1 MSGRR
6 IGVCIDPGPGALVF
20 TAILVMKKLAT
31 VLAALTLAT
40 VAASTIQAQTAL
52 FIYNDNSGV
61 PNAGT
66 YTPGSSFTFSINLAF
81 VPGGAIQNLDGLT
94 YFFQQTT
101 PSTAPFPFAITLR
114 DVTGSMFT
122 DLQTPGLTYPQNL
135 NPSNAKDLGALIPGN
150 QSPVGAGTYLIAN
163 LTISIPLDA
172 PTSGT
177 FVISNTFAGGKTSV
191 ITDSFGNTFA
201 IPEAD
206 YTITMVPEP
215 STWLTPSLGIVS
227 LLFVQRRRLLS
238 KFAHAS

>member
-1 MSGRR
+1 
-6 IGVCIDPGPGALVF
+6 
-20 TAILVMKKLAT
+20 MKKLT
-31 VLAALTLAT
+31 VALTVFILAIFI
-40 VAASTIQAQTAL
+40 ASMTRAQTAL

-81 VPGGAIQNLDGLT
+81 TPGGAIQDLDGLS
-94 YFFQQTT
+94 YWFQQTS
-101 PSTAPFPFAITLR
+101 PNTAPFPFSITLR

-122 DLQTPGLTYPQNL
+122 DLQTGGLTYPQTL

-163 LTISIPLDA
+163 LTISIPLNA

-191 ITDSFGNTFA
+191 ITDSFGDTFA

-206 YTITMVPEP
+206 YTITMIPEP
-215 STWLTPSLGIVS
+215 ATWLVPSLGVAA
-227 LLFVQRRRLLS
+227 LLFIHRRKVLTLCR
-238 KFAHAS
+238 AT